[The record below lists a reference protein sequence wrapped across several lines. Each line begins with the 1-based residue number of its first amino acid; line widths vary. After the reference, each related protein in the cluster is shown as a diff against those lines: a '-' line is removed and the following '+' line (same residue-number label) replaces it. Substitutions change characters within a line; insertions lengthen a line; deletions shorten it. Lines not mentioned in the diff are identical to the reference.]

1 MSEGVLV
8 FSWTPQA
15 LIATSDSA
23 TTNGALTHHHGQW
36 RFTGCCWSLN
46 ASPYKPDE
54 ETSKSRAMR
63 MTSKFAHSA
72 AINANLSALVASKRS
87 TLRLFPIMENSP

>member
-15 LIATSDSA
+15 VIATSDSA

-46 ASPYKPDE
+46 ASPYKYVTGALLSCSE
-54 ETSKSRAMR
+54 ISTSSVKAMLSR
-63 MTSKFAHSA
+63 
-72 AINANLSALVASKRS
+72 
-87 TLRLFPIMENSP
+87 

>member
-15 LIATSDSA
+15 VIATSDSA

-46 ASPYKPDE
+46 ASPYTHIIECDDYL
-54 ETSKSRAMR
+54 
-63 MTSKFAHSA
+63 
-72 AINANLSALVASKRS
+72 NLG
-87 TLRLFPIMENSP
+87 LFPSIVVTGEISIGQFEKLQSSSGLR

>member
-15 LIATSDSA
+15 VIATSDSA

-46 ASPYKPDE
+46 ASPYRPVRWKATTMAWSRPE
-54 ETSKSRAMR
+54 LQQWFTEPVAYLTLTS
-63 MTSKFAHSA
+63 
-72 AINANLSALVASKRS
+72 
-87 TLRLFPIMENSP
+87 